1 MSREKRIREG
11 ERVPVRFNASEVR
24 LLELTQ
30 WDPDYCRRLEPD
42 HEGEILT
49 GRFSL
54 DELDDMIGFMAA
66 EANHTEDRRV
76 QRQLDKLMQRLRT
89 EMESYD
95 DGNWQF
101 DF

>member
-1 MSREKRIREG
+1 M
-11 ERVPVRFNASEVR
+11 PVRSNASELR

-30 WDPDYCRRLEPD
+30 WDPDYCRRLEPNP
-42 HEGEILT
+42 EGEILT

-66 EANHTEDRRV
+66 EANHTEDRGLR
-76 QRQLDKLMQRLRT
+76 RQLVRLMQRLRT